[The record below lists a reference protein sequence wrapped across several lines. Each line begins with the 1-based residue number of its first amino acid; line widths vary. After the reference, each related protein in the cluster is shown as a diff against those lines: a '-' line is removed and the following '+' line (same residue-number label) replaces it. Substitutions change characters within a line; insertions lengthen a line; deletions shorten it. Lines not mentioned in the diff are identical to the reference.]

1 MSSSPHK
8 VDPQEIEEVRR
19 HIRQHLIIAVGLVV
33 GTILTV
39 LSSRTD
45 FHNPS
50 LNIAIAMAIACVQ
63 GFFIVGFFMH
73 LISEKKMIYSVL
85 VITAFF
91 FVVQMAVTVWAR
103 SPENAVHVQQ

>member
-1 MSSSPHK
+1 MSSPQYK
-8 VDPQEIEEVRR
+8 VDPKEIEDVRR
-19 HIRQHLIIAVGLVV
+19 HIRQHVIIAIGLVI
-33 GTILTV
+33 GTVLTV

-50 LNIAIAMAIACVQ
+50 INIAIAMAIASVQ

-103 SPENAVHVQQ
+103 SHGNEIHIQP

>member
-1 MSSSPHK
+1 MSSPQHQ
-8 VDPQEIEEVRR
+8 VDPREIEDVRR
-19 HIRQHLIIAVGLVV
+19 HVRQHKIIALGLVV
-33 GTILTV
+33 GTVLTV
-39 LSSRTD
+39 LASRTD

-50 LNIAIAMAIACVQ
+50 INIAIAMAIACVQ

-91 FVVQMAVTVWAR
+91 FVVQMGVTVWAR
-103 SPENAVHVQQ
+103 SHGNEIHIQP